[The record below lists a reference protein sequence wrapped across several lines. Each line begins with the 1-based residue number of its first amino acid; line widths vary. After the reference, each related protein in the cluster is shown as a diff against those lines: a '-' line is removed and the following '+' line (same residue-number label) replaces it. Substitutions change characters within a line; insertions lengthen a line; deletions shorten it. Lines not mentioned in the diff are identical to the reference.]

1 MGFKKGEG
9 GRPPGAKNKLT
20 LARMQLRQ
28 EALRRL
34 NEDLPEDAFDG
45 DAIALFQRIY
55 RDPNFDPELR
65 LEAAAKIA
73 AFERKDATPEA
84 EPRYVAIMPLPVK
97 DLNEWRRFT
106 WRPSPMPAR
115 RTLPGMRR
123 SPEYPLKTKRTGH
136 LRRTMPHC
144 QQKG

>member
-1 MGFKKGEG
+1 MAFKKGEG

-73 AFERKDATPEA
+73 AFERKDATPDA
-84 EPRYVAIMPLPVK
+84 EPKYVAIMPLPVK
-97 DLNEWRRFT
+97 DLSDWRRLYMEAK
-106 WRPSPMPAR
+106 PDA
-115 RTLPGMRR
+115 
-123 SPEYPLKTKRTGH
+123 SPEDVRLA
-136 LRRTMPHC
+136 
-144 QQKG
+144 